1 MKAQLISEV
10 RKLASTRT
18 VLWFV
23 LGAIGLMIMSVLSVS
38 GQFGPA
44 TERPLQE
51 QQFFFLGTFVKLLI
65 VVVGIRM
72 MTDEYRFGT
81 VVPTFTH
88 SPRRSRV
95 VAAKAIV
102 GAVTG
107 VLIAAIAMAILV
119 GSALAFFAM
128 NDATLEIGT
137 AGIRAMVGGVMAG
150 GLWAVIGVG
159 IGAIV
164 RNQVVAIVGTFV
176 WLMAIEE
183 IIRPKLGDL
192 GNFLP
197 GQGGFA
203 LALGQRPSWM
213 WIGLAT
219 MLGYAMAASVGAVVV
234 SRRSDIA

>member
-1 MKAQLISEV
+1 MKAQLVSEL
-10 RKLASTRT
+10 RKLVSTRT
-18 VLWFV
+18 IYWFV
-23 LGAIGLMIMSVLSVS
+23 LGAAGLMLMSVLSVS
-38 GQFGPA
+38 GQFGPETA
-44 TERPLQE
+44 RPMQE

-88 SPRRSRV
+88 SPRRARV
-95 VAAKAIV
+95 VAAKVIV
-102 GAVTG
+102 GAGTG
-107 VLIAAIAMAILV
+107 VAMAGMAMAVLV
-119 GSALAFFAM
+119 GSAVAFFAM
-128 NDATLEIGT
+128 NGATLEIGA
-137 AGIRAMVGGVMAG
+137 AGVRAMAG
-150 GLWAVIGVG
+150 GVLAGGMWAVIGVG
-159 IGAIV
+159 IGALV

-192 GNFLP
+192 GNYLP
-197 GQGGFA
+197 GQGGFT

-219 MLGYAMAASVGAVVV
+219 MLGYAVAASIGGILV
-234 SRRSDIA
+234 SGRSDIS